1 MAYNPEIDW
10 SKNTGMMLGRFQPW
24 NTGHRAM
31 FEQISSLPYS
41 NHRDPKKTTP
51 RQVVIMVRHQ
61 GDGKYTFDEIK
72 QQIIDDLEPDYHGR
86 YTIMLVPNIT
96 NVFMGRQVGFDV
108 ERIDLTSDME
118 PVDNKLVTSAERQHW
133 DQSFWK
139 DRQ

>member
-1 MAYNPEIDW
+1 MAYEPEIDW

-24 NTGHRAM
+24 NSGHRAM
-31 FEQISSLPYS
+31 FEQIANLPYS
-41 NHRDPKKTTP
+41 NHRDKNKITP

-61 GDGKYTFDEIK
+61 PDGKYTFDEIK
-72 QQIIDDLEPDYHGR
+72 QQIVDDLEPKYHGQ
-86 YTIMLVPNIT
+86 YTVMLVPNVT
-96 NVFMGRQVGFDV
+96 NVFMGRQVGYDV

-133 DQSFWK
+133 DRLFWK

>member
-1 MAYNPEIDW
+1 MAYEPEIDW

-24 NTGHRAM
+24 NSGHRAM
-31 FEQISSLPYS
+31 FEQIANLPYS
-41 NHRDPKKTTP
+41 NHRDKNKITP

-61 GDGKYTFDEIK
+61 SDGKYTFDEIK
-72 QQIIDDLEPDYHGR
+72 QQIVDDLEPKYHGQ
-86 YTIMLVPNIT
+86 YTVMLVPNVT
-96 NVFMGRQVGFDV
+96 NVFMGRQVGYDV

-133 DQSFWK
+133 DRLFWK

>member
-1 MAYNPEIDW
+1 MAYEPEIDW

-24 NTGHRAM
+24 NSGHRAM
-31 FEQISSLPYS
+31 FEQIANLPYS
-41 NHRDPKKTTP
+41 NHRDKNKITP

-61 GDGKYTFDEIK
+61 PDGKYTFDEIK
-72 QQIIDDLEPDYHGR
+72 QQIVDDLEPKYHGQ
-86 YTIMLVPNIT
+86 YTVMLVPNVT
-96 NVFMGRQVGFDV
+96 NVFMGRQVGYDV

>member
-24 NTGHRAM
+24 NAGHRAM
-31 FEQISSLPYS
+31 FEQISSLPNS

-72 QQIIDDLEPDYHGR
+72 QQIIDDLEPDYHGQ
-86 YTIMLVPNIT
+86 YTVMLVPNIT
-96 NVFMGRQVGFDV
+96 NVFMGRQVGFDI

-133 DQSFWK
+133 DRSFWK